1 MRKAIMCLVASGMLF
16 GCLWERDL
24 EVRVFELERL
34 EGNEVVALIE
44 PYVYASR
51 EEGPGYFTVTE
62 NTLTVREMPEN
73 LDRIA
78 EVLARFDT
86 PRSTVLLNFQLVAA
100 NGYQGSDPEIASVEA
115 ELRNLLRYDGY
126 RLVGN
131 TVIQVLEGQGGSQTV
146 IGEPG
151 RWNYEIQVGLGMTRR
166 GDDGRTITLE
176 VNLIGWDTHIL
187 GTAVTLQDGKTMVL
201 GTGSM
206 GVEGAE
212 ALILIVTPTIS

>member
-1 MRKAIMCLVASGMLF
+1 MGKAIMCFVASGMLF

-34 EGNEVVALIE
+34 DGGEAISLIE
-44 PYVYASR
+44 PYVYAGR
-51 EEGPGYFTVTE
+51 DENPGYFTVTR
-62 NTLTVREMPEN
+62 NTLTVRELPEN

-100 NGYQGSDPEIASVEA
+100 NGYEGSDPEIASVEA

-131 TVIQVLEGQGGSQTV
+131 SVIQVVEGQGASQTV

-151 RWNYEIQVGLGMTRR
+151 RWSYEIHVHLGMTRR
-166 GDDGRTITLE
+166 GDDGRTIPLE
-176 VNLIGWDTHIL
+176 VTLTAFDTHIL
-187 GTAVTLQDGKTMVL
+187 GTEVTVQDGKTMVL
-201 GTGSM
+201 GTGSLS
-206 GVEGAE
+206 VEGAE
-212 ALILIVTPTIS
+212 ALILIVTPEIS